1 MFAHVA
7 VACDSALD
15 GAAARGARRS
25 RHAAFLR
32 PQPLPRSTDL
42 SRPPTKVLPLLLLPA
57 PDSTTF
63 THFQPRAHGL
73 SLYAAGCSSVATFLQ
88 LTALAAMSAL
98 SPRILGAEEQREPG
112 EPATSFSRSAFVA
125 TFEEVWQTV
134 RDRFYDPH
142 LHGLD
147 CSAVRERY
155 LPDAVQATS
164 EEELAGIINAM
175 LSQLHASHTGFYT
188 PDQPDPTSSP
198 IFSLGRYGS
207 GLERAFQGATSL
219 SAACVLSCR
228 RWNPIQKP
236 SAVTL

>member
-1 MFAHVA
+1 
-7 VACDSALD
+7 
-15 GAAARGARRS
+15 
-25 RHAAFLR
+25 
-32 PQPLPRSTDL
+32 
-42 SRPPTKVLPLLLLPA
+42 
-57 PDSTTF
+57 
-63 THFQPRAHGL
+63 
-73 SLYAAGCSSVATFLQ
+73 
-88 LTALAAMSAL
+88 MSAL

-147 CSAVRERY
+147 WSAVRERY

-188 PDQPDPTSSP
+188 PDQPEYYQLADIFAGALRQRGQGDLEVAPPSP
-198 IFSLGRYGS
+198 
-207 GLERAFQGATSL
+207 
-219 SAACVLSCR
+219 
-228 RWNPIQKP
+228 
-236 SAVTL
+236 